1 MAYRVEEIAN
11 AEQNSILG
19 LIYADAKADVTDNMV
34 LPGDV
39 TLQEGSKAYTKA
51 LDVGIYDSNGHWNW
65 S

>member
-11 AEQNSILG
+11 AEQNSILA
-19 LIYADAKADVTDNMV
+19 LIYADAKTDVTDNME

-51 LDVGIYDSNGHWNW
+51 LNVGIYDSDGHWNW